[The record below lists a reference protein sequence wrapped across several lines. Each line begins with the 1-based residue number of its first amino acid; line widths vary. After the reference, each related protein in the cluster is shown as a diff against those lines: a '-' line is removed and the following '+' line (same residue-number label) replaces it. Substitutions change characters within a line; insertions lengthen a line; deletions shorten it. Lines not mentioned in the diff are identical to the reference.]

1 MIAARFT
8 LLSAVLLLSACG
20 SGEPAADP
28 LAERDPAVTA
38 ALADPLMADPD
49 LTSQNRGNA
58 ALTGGGPAAGEI
70 PPPKRGQAELDA
82 ARAAALEL
90 AGGALRIAPLPTLTQ
105 ETSPADAATA
115 AALVRALPWGRA
127 CADKLGYTASWAA
140 KLPPAVPVYPR
151 GHVQEAAGSDAPGC
165 KLRAVHFQTPVPAN
179 EVLDFYATVA
189 GKGGYALV
197 AGKAGPDLTLT
208 GTKGG
213 ARFALFVRS
222 GAGLTEASLVTSGG

>member
-70 PPPKRGQAELDA
+70 PPFKRGQAELDA

-90 AGGALRIAPLPTLTQ
+90 AGGGHRPATHAPAGNIARRCRHRRRAGAGLAVGPGLCGQVGLYRQ
-105 ETSPADAATA
+105 LGRKTA
-115 AALVRALPWGRA
+115 ARRASLSARA
-127 CADKLGYTASWAA
+127 CAG
-140 KLPPAVPVYPR
+140 
-151 GHVQEAAGSDAPGC
+151 
-165 KLRAVHFQTPVPAN
+165 
-179 EVLDFYATVA
+179 
-189 GKGGYALV
+189 
-197 AGKAGPDLTLT
+197 
-208 GTKGG
+208 
-213 ARFALFVRS
+213 
-222 GAGLTEASLVTSGG
+222 SGGQ

>member
-1 MIAARFT
+1 M
-8 LLSAVLLLSACG
+8 LLAACG
-20 SGEPAADP
+20 SGEPEADP

-70 PPPKRGQAELDA
+70 PPFKRGQAELDA
-82 ARAAALEL
+82 ARAAAQDF
-90 AGGALRIAPLPTLTQ
+90 AGGALRAAPQPVAEQ

-115 AALVRALPWGRA
+115 AALVRALPWGKA
-127 CADKLGYTASWAA
+127 CADKLGYTAAWAA

-189 GKGGYALV
+189 GKGGYALT

-208 GTKGG
+208 GMAKGG
-213 ARFALFVRS
+213 AQFALFVRGS
-222 GAGLTEASLVTSGG
+222 AGVSEVNLVTAAR